1 MKMVIKN
8 ETVRFGFNHCR
19 NFAEKLNEAYAQG
32 YRFACDGDYKECGI
46 MDPWSGMPEITQNV
60 YLFDTREEAEA
71 FAINQKWPFSGI
83 SAEVFELPPHVTSW
97 KELLEAEEK
106 KEAEKKARKA
116 AKEAAKA
123 AAAGL
128 SVEEYTERKKK
139 AAKAR
144 RYENEAASME
154 AEILRL
160 KKEIAWR
167 KQKAAEIKAEIGE

>member
-1 MKMVIKN
+1 MKMIIKN
-8 ETVRFGFNHCR
+8 ETVRFGFDHCR
-19 NFAEKLNEAYAQG
+19 NFAEKLNAAYAQG
-32 YRFACDGDYKECGI
+32 YRFACDGDYKEDGTI
-46 MDPWSGMPEITQNV
+46 DPWSGMPGITQNV
-60 YLFDTREEAEA
+60 YLFDTQEEAEA
-71 FAINQKWPFSGI
+71 FAINQKWPFSGA
-83 SAEVFELPPHVTSW
+83 SAKVFELPAHVTTW
-97 KELLEAEEK
+97 KEFREAEER

-116 AKEAAKA
+116 AREAAKA

-167 KQKAAEIKAEIGE
+167 KQKAAEIRAEIGE